1 MTVPKQSR
9 FPESQLGAGRHHMH
23 WNPEDY
29 ARNSSAQL
37 VWARELISRMAFTGS
52 EAVLDVG
59 CADGKITAEF
69 ASVLPQ
75 GFVLGVDSSAE
86 FIAYASQHY
95 PRSSF
100 AQLRFEQMDAR
111 ALDIDR
117 EFDLVFSN
125 ATLHW
130 VDDHRAFLRGASEHL
145 RPKGRLILSC
155 GGAGN
160 AAGIIAALERMISSP
175 AWGGYFRDFEFP
187 YHFYSPDDYAVWL
200 PAANLVAVRCEL
212 VEKDMVHDGPDGL
225 AGWIRTTW
233 MPYTQQ
239 LPENLREQFISDLV
253 SEYLRAYPADSSG
266 RTHVQ
271 MTRLEVEATR
281 GE

>member
-1 MTVPKQSR
+1 MK
-9 FPESQLGAGRHHMH
+9 

-29 ARNSSAQL
+29 AKNSSAQL

-59 CADGKITAEF
+59 CGDGKITAEF
-69 ASVLPQ
+69 ARVLPH

-86 FIAYASQHY
+86 FIAYASQQY
-95 PRSSF
+95 PRS
-100 AQLRFEQMDAR
+100 AQLHFEQMDAR

-117 EFDLVFSN
+117 EFDLIFSN
-125 ATLHW
+125 ASLHW

-145 RPKGRLILSC
+145 LPNGRLILSC

-160 AAGIIAALERMISSP
+160 AAGIIAALERLIASS
-175 AWGGYFRDFEFP
+175 AWSGYFGGFKFP
-187 YHFYSPDDYAVWL
+187 YYFYSPDDYADWL

-212 VEKDMVHDGPDGL
+212 VEKDMVHDGLDGL

-239 LPENLREQFISDLV
+239 VPEGLREQFISDLV
-253 SEYLRAYPADSSG
+253 SEYLREHPADSSG

-271 MTRLEVEATR
+271 MIRLEVEATR
-281 GE
+281 GK